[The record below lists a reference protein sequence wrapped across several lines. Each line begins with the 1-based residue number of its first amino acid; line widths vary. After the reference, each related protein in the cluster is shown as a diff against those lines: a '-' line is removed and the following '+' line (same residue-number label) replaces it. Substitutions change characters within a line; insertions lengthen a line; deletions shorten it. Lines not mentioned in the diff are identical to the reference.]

1 MTMAHKGCG
10 NAKVPA
16 ARSDFWAAKLQTNAD
31 RDQRAVDK
39 LAAMGGGCYAFG
51 NARLGDNVMPMGRAV
66 SALRSATHMHFKAP
80 T

>member
-1 MTMAHKGCG
+1 MTMAHKGCEY
-10 NAKVPA
+10 AKVPVT
-16 ARSDFWAAKLQTNAD
+16 RPDFWATELHANAD